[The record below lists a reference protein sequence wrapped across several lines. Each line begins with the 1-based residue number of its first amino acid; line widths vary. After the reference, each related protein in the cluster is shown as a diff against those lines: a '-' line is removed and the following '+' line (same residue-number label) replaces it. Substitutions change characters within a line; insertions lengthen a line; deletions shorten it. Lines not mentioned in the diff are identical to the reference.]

1 MENQQNYPQQE
12 NMPIGQETQVAQ
24 PPQEAQAPQEVQVPQ
39 ELQPAQTTENKPSKR
54 EAFLALYRNRPTITD
69 FTGYA
74 VVDIRYSTEEAL
86 GLLVKRLKERYFHL
100 DERFLGLAEGRL
112 FAITYLY
119 VPVYRANGVANY
131 YWKKGSKKD
140 AEEFAS
146 TVKVAATVSAF
157 PDFLEAENF
166 GRQGISPTET
176 AFSEDKLITTKKPTL
191 KEGMRLL
198 KEEADEA
205 KPTQKADCILTQE
218 NYQLIYVPV
227 MKAELT
233 YGDKVYTQW
242 VNLVNGECQVEY
254 AVAHEIVAAA
264 DKTMEK
270 LARRKR
276 SIFSCL
282 LYALTFVILN
292 VLQWQLGEPQK
303 VDGGMEAW
311 LLTVILG
318 AIAAVELVLWA
329 ACFGYKQ
336 NKMIDR
342 AVLENKMPSAKA
354 SVLWNLLAI
363 LLAIGSVVLFAVF
376 ALI

>member
-1 MENQQNYPQQE
+1 MARISKSAITRLE
-12 NMPIGQETQVAQ
+12 IIQVASRQ
-24 PPQEAQAPQEVQVPQ
+24 
-39 ELQPAQTTENKPSKR
+39 
-54 EAFLALYRNRPTITD
+54 FLEK
-69 FTGYA
+69 GY
-74 VVDIRYSTEEAL
+74 SGT
-86 GLLVKRLKERYFHL
+86 
-100 DERFLGLAEGRL
+100 
-112 FAITYLY
+112 
-119 VPVYRANGVANY
+119 
-131 YWKKGSKKD
+131 
-140 AEEFAS
+140 
-146 TVKVAATVSAF
+146 TVSAISKELEMSPGNLTFHF
-157 PDFLEAENF
+157 PTKEHLLAELV
-166 GRQGISPTET
+166 
-176 AFSEDKLITTKKPTL
+176 D
-191 KEGMRLL
+191 LL
-198 KEEADEA
+198 CKFQWVRMKEEADEA

-254 AVAHEIVAAA
+254 AVAHDIVAAA

-282 LYALTFVILN
+282 LYALTFVALN

-318 AIAAVELVLWA
+318 AIAVVELVLWA
-329 ACFGYKQ
+329 ACFGYKK

-363 LLAIGSVVLFAVF
+363 LLAIGSVAMFAVF